1 MSKLQELI
9 LYIARR
15 SEDDRRFGA
24 NKLNKLL
31 FYSDFL
37 AYAKT
42 GRSITGATY
51 ERLEH
56 GPAPR
61 GLTATLEELKPAC
74 AEAERD
80 YLGRKQRRIMA
91 LREPD
96 LSEFTGAEVALV
108 DELVDRLRNHGEEVV
123 GELADRFVGWQV
135 AEVGEEIPYGTAFV
149 GPPRRLT
156 REEVEYAQQVV
167 REIGCLATE
176 TS

>member
-15 SEDDRRFGA
+15 SEDDRHFGA

-61 GLTATLEELKPAC
+61 GLAAALAELKPAC

-80 YLGRKQRRIMA
+80 YFGRKQRRIVA

-96 LSEFTGAEVALV
+96 LSEFTGAEIALV
-108 DELVDRLRNHGEEVV
+108 DELLDRLRNHDED
-123 GELADRFVGWQV
+123 GELADRSVGWQV
-135 AEVGEEIPYGTAFV
+135 AGVGEEIPYGTAFV

-156 REEVEYAQQVV
+156 REEVEYAQQVLPV
-167 REIGCLATE
+167 
-176 TS
+176 S

>member
-15 SEDDRRFGA
+15 SEDDRHFGA

-42 GRSITGATY
+42 GRSFTGAPY

-61 GLTATLEELKPAC
+61 GLAAALEELKPAC

-80 YLGRKQRRIMA
+80 W
-91 LREPD
+91 E
-96 LSEFTGAEVALV
+96 V
-108 DELVDRLRNHGEEVV
+108 DEALEGLEWVLARSPERLH
-123 GELADRFVGWQV
+123 L
-135 AEVGEEIPYGTAFV
+135 
-149 GPPRRLT
+149 
-156 REEVEYAQQVV
+156 
-167 REIGCLATE
+167 
-176 TS
+176 

>member
-9 LYIARR
+9 LYIAPR
-15 SEDDRRFGA
+15 SEADRHFGA

-37 AYAKT
+37 AYAET

-96 LSEFTGAEVALV
+96 LSELTGAEVALV

-135 AEVGEEIPYGTAFV
+135 AEVGEEI
-149 GPPRRLT
+149 L
-156 REEVEYAQQVV
+156 
-167 REIGCLATE
+167 
-176 TS
+176 